1 MLLWQYYDD
10 GWRQVTLHVALV
22 YDDDDDDDDD
32 VALVHDD
39 DDDDDDDDGWRQ
51 VTLHVALVH
60 SFVNP
65 SLFIVLHRGIRQVD
79 QIDFIGPKSDHC
91 LALPVSH

>member
-1 MLLWQYYDD
+1 MLFAPGCYDSTMVMVD
-10 GWRQVTLHVALV
+10 AI
-22 YDDDDDDDDD
+22 
-32 VALVHDD
+32 
-39 DDDDDDDDGWRQ
+39 Q

-91 LALPVSH
+91 LTLPCQSVTKVSFCSY

>member
-1 MLLWQYYDD
+1 MLFAPGCYDSTMVMVD
-10 GWRQVTLHVALV
+10 AI
-22 YDDDDDDDDD
+22 
-32 VALVHDD
+32 
-39 DDDDDDDDGWRQ
+39 Q

-79 QIDFIGPKSDHC
+79 QIDFYWTQVRSLPC
-91 LALPVSH
+91 LALSVSH